1 MTHRDANLYIVP
13 NIQMDTHAIQRALS
27 NIIILSKYPRM
38 RITIEIEVIV
48 QGEKLVADAINLC
61 VALLLRSGIE
71 LKGVVSAVMLR
82 NDKS

>member
-1 MTHRDANLYIVP
+1 
-13 NIQMDTHAIQRALS
+13 MDTHAIQRALS